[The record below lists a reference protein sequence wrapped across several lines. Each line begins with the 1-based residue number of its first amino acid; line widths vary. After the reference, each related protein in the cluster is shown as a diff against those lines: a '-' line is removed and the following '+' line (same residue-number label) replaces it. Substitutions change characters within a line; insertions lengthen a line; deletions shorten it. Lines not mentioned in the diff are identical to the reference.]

1 VLIEILVDHI
11 FGAQFYTQNMVLLHL
26 VICFSF
32 LLRIQLFLVICLGFY
47 LVEGE
52 KELISILSFMQ

>member
-1 VLIEILVDHI
+1 VLIEILVDRI

-47 LVEGE
+47 LGEGE
-52 KELISILSFMQ
+52 KKY